1 MEIEL
6 FCKLKKKKKNYEFKV
21 FSGKIVIS
29 VQQTLSV
36 KGQIVNNFGY
46 KALQFLKCTISGWK
60 QL

>member
-6 FCKLKKKKKNYEFKV
+6 FCKLKKKNNYEFKV

-46 KALQFLKCTISGWK
+46 KTLQFLKCTISGWK

>member
-6 FCKLKKKKKNYEFKV
+6 FCNFFKKKNYEFKV

-36 KGQIVNNFGY
+36 KGQIVNTFGY
-46 KALQFLKCTISGWK
+46 KALQFLKCAISG
-60 QL
+60 